1 MAKHRLT
8 AEMPTKI
15 RKRGCSSSSSSSSR
29 IHHYRLNKRAIVVG
43 RSRARSGTPAPPRSA
58 VDSPS
63 CSTRSAQ
70 PVSAR
75 RLAATLWEMNEIPS
89 PADSEAA
96 TQRLRKSGTTKA
108 VFKREKMQS
117 GWGLRSSSAASGSL
131 PPPSPTISEVDFLCI
146 YLFLLE
152 LLVADSLLKLHC
164 YGGLYIIVIQEIIS
178 SIFCKQ
184 FLVIFVGLVLKFN

>member
-1 MAKHRLT
+1 MAKHRLM

-43 RSRARSGTPAPPRSA
+43 RSRARSGTPALSRSA

-63 CSTRSAQ
+63 LSTRSAQ

-108 VFKREKMQS
+108 VFKREKMQQS
-117 GWGLRSSSAASGSL
+117 GWGLLSSSAASASL
-131 PPPSPTISEVDFLCI
+131 PPPSPTISEVDFLCS
-146 YLFLLE
+146 YLLNSCLR
-152 LLVADSLLKLHC
+152 
-164 YGGLYIIVIQEIIS
+164 
-178 SIFCKQ
+178 
-184 FLVIFVGLVLKFN
+184 